1 MNNFISTLAILIYRT
16 YGLPLQVVKY
26 QKKSQGRGKSVD
38 FGERTLKRRN
48 RKNSR
53 KPRRSTISRL
63 FWRFNLSQEQ
73 IKGER
78 KIADPS
84 DVKRLE
90 HDAGNSS
97 IYFDREGCREEKEN
111 IVLAHLRD
119 VYVCI

>member
-1 MNNFISTLAILIYRT
+1 MKNFISTLAILLIYRT
-16 YGLPLQVVKY
+16 YGLPLQVIKY
-26 QKKSQGRGKSVD
+26 QKKITNTQGRGKSVD
-38 FGERTLKRRN
+38 FSERTLKRRN

-63 FWRFNLSQEQ
+63 FWQFNLLQEQ

-90 HDAGNSS
+90 HDAGNSDARYIS
-97 IYFDREGCREEKEN
+97 IG
-111 IVLAHLRD
+111 RD
-119 VYVCI
+119 VVKKRRI